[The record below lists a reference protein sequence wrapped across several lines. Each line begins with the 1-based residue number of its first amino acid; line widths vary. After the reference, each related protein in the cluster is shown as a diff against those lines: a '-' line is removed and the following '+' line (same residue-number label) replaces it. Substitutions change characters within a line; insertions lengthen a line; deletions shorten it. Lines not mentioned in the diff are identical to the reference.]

1 MSLAARLIRE
11 ARAAAGIT
19 QAELAR
25 RAGTSQP
32 TIAAYEA
39 GEKVPNA
46 STLERVLGAT
56 GTRLVATRSETARPS
71 GRLRRLLHERRD
83 EIVELAARHH
93 ARNVRVFGSVAR
105 GEETEASD
113 VDLLVDTDPGRSLL
127 DQVRL
132 RRELGELLGVD
143 VDVVTT
149 GGLLERD
156 GNTILGEAV
165 PL

>member
-1 MSLAARLIRE
+1 MAARLIKD
-11 ARAAAGIT
+11 ARTGAGFT
-19 QAELAR
+19 QSELAE

-39 GEKVPNA
+39 GSKVPTV
-46 STLERVLGAT
+46 STLERVLRAT
-56 GTRLVATRSETARPS
+56 GTNLVASRPSSGLPS
-71 GRLRRLLHERRD
+71 GRLRGLLERRRN

-105 GEETEASD
+105 GEETGTSD
-113 VDLLVDTDPGRSLL
+113 VDLLVDMDPGGSLL

-132 RRELGELLGVD
+132 RRDLRELLGVD
-143 VDVVTT
+143 VDVVTS

-156 GNTILGEAV
+156 RATILPEAV
-165 PL
+165 PI

>member
-1 MSLAARLIRE
+1 MRLAARLIKE
-11 ARAAAGIT
+11 ARSAAGLT
-19 QAELAR
+19 QAQLAE

-39 GEKVPNA
+39 GDKVPNV
-46 STLERVLGAT
+46 STLERVLRAT
-56 GTRLVATRSETARPS
+56 GTTLVASRSPSARPS
-71 GRLRRLLHERRD
+71 GRLRRLLEQRRE

-93 ARNVRVFGSVAR
+93 ARNIRVFGSVAR
-105 GEETEASD
+105 GEETNASD
-113 VDLLVDTDPGRSLL
+113 VDLLVDMDPGRSLL

-132 RRELGELLGVD
+132 RRELAELLGVE

-156 GNTILGEAV
+156 EGSILGEAV